1 MQDNSQNS
9 RRDFLKKSS
18 LAAASFYIVPRH
30 VLGGKGFTAPS
41 DKLNLAG
48 VGCGGKGIVDLTG
61 IWDNGRNN
69 IAAMCDIDFVNGK
82 EAVSKWPNAKKYK
95 DFRVMLEKE
104 KDIDAITVTTPDH
117 THYVIAMAAMQLGKH
132 VYVQKPL
139 AHNIAEVRKLTEA
152 AKNYKL
158 VTQMGNQGSSGDGVR
173 RMQEWYNAGLIGD
186 CARVHVWTN
195 RPVWPQGIAKPAGK
209 FAVPEN
215 IDWDLWLGPAK
226 FEDYNPAYHPFNWR
240 GWTAYGTG
248 ALGDMG
254 CHMMDPPYRILKL
267 GYPSEVE
274 ASMADTWVGE
284 FKQGYF
290 PDSFPSAS
298 TIHLKFP
305 RPGKAAV
312 KMTWYDGG
320 IQPERPDQIPANV
333 KLGEWDGGVLMIGSK
348 GVLMCGLYG
357 QNPTIWP
364 EKNLKDAAAKVPI
377 SIPRVKGADDEGHY
391 QQWLQAIRD
400 GYGKH
405 KPLSSSFDYSGPFTE
420 AVLMGNL
427 AIKSAF
433 YREPAKQ
440 KGWLQDFDYPGRK
453 KLLWDGPNMRITNF
467 EAGNQF
473 VTRDYREGWKM

>member
-1 MQDNSQNS
+1 
-9 RRDFLKKSS
+9 
-18 LAAASFYIVPRH
+18 
-30 VLGGKGFTAPS
+30 VLGGKGFVAPS
-41 DKLNLAG
+41 DQLNMAG
-48 VGCGGKGIVDLTG
+48 VGCGGKGIVDLNG
-61 IWDNGRNN
+61 IYDKGRNK
-69 IAAMCDIDFVNGK
+69 IAALCDIDFDNAK
-82 EAVSKWPNAKKYK
+82 EAVTKWPTANKYK

-104 KDIDAITVTTPDH
+104 KDLDGITVTTPDH
-117 THYVIAMAAMQLGKH
+117 THYVVAMAAMELGKH

-152 AKNYKL
+152 AKKYKL

-186 CARVHVWTN
+186 CNRVHVWTN
-195 RPVWPQGIAKPAGK
+195 RPVWPQGIAKPTGK
-209 FAVPEN
+209 FSVPKN
-215 IDWDLWLGPAK
+215 IDWDLWLGPAAY
-226 FEDYNPAYHPFNWR
+226 EEYNPAYHPFNWR

-254 CHMMDPPYRILKL
+254 CHQMDPPYRILKL

-274 ASMADTWVGE
+274 SSMASTWVDF
-284 FKQGYF
+284 FKEGYF

-305 RPGKAAV
+305 RPGKSPV
-312 KMTWYDGG
+312 KLTWYDGG
-320 IQPERPDQIPANV
+320 IAPERPDEIPANV
-333 KLGEWDGGVLMIGSK
+333 PLGDDSGGAILVGSK
-348 GVLMCGLYG
+348 GVMMCGLYG
-357 QNPTIWP
+357 REPSLWP
-364 EKNLKDAAAKVPI
+364 EAKFANSSKKVPNT
-377 SIPRVKGADDEGHY
+377 IPRVIGSDGDGHY

-405 KPLSSSFDYSGPFTE
+405 KPLSSSFDYAGPFTE
-420 AVLMGNL
+420 AVIMGNL

-433 YREPAKQ
+433 YREAK
-440 KGWLQDFDYPGRK
+440 KDGGYNFPGRK

-473 VTRDYREGWKM
+473 VTRNYREGWKM